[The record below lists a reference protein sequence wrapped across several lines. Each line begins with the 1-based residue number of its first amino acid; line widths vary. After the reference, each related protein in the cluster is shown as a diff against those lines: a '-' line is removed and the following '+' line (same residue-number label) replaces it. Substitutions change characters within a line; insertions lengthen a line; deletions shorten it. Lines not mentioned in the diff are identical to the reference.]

1 MDRTV
6 KAHLA
11 ALHGA
16 RRAVLIAHTIKTI
29 FALLVLGDFW
39 LELVGVANGGDLI
52 DVVRHFLQEGLRH
65 VEAASWAVCAYLV
78 AGPALTQYV
87 LAALA
92 RRERPAAAAL
102 RRYGRALGL
111 SALRLATFGMTAAFA
126 FAFAHQLAMR
136 VPPELE
142 TTARLI
148 PIALGSGLLLWLSTV
163 HDAAAAQLAADETPR
178 AWRSLV
184 RGARVSTPALV
195 ANHVAF
201 MAGAALAY
209 ATGEAASRTLVP
221 SLGFMLSQAFALA
234 AAFVNAAWLALALA
248 RMSQPIQTSLK

>member
-6 KAHLA
+6 RAQLA

-16 RRAVLIAHTIKTI
+16 RRVVLIAHTIKTI

-39 LELVGVANGGDLI
+39 LGLVGIARGGDLI
-52 DVVRHFLQEGLRH
+52 DVVRHFLQEGPRH
-65 VEAASWAVCAYLV
+65 VETASWVLCAYLV

-92 RRERPAAAAL
+92 RREQPAAAAL

-111 SALRLATFGMTAAFA
+111 SALRLGAFGITAALA

-142 TTARLI
+142 TPARLI
-148 PIALGSGLLLWLSTV
+148 PIALGGGLLLWLTTA
-163 HDAAAAQLAADETPR
+163 HDAAAAQLAADVTPR
-178 AWRSLV
+178 VWRSLV
-184 RGARVSTPALV
+184 HGARVSTPELV
-195 ANHVAF
+195 AIHLAF
-201 MAGAALAY
+201 MLGAALAY
-209 ATGEAASRTLVP
+209 AAGEAASRTLAP
-221 SLGFMLSQAFALA
+221 SLGFMVSQAFALG
-234 AAFVNAAWLALALA
+234 AAFVNAGWLAAA
-248 RMSQPIQTSLK
+248 VTRTSQP

>member
-6 KAHLA
+6 KAHFA
-11 ALHGA
+11 TAHGA
-16 RRAVLIAHTIKTI
+16 RRAVLIAHTVKTI

-39 LELVGVANGGDLI
+39 LKLVGVANGGDLI

-92 RRERPAAAAL
+92 RREQPAAAAL

-111 SALRLATFGMTAAFA
+111 SALRLGAFGMTAAFS

-136 VPPELE
+136 VTPELE
-142 TTARLI
+142 TPARLV
-148 PIALGSGLLLWLSTV
+148 PLALGGGLLLWLSTA
-163 HDAAAAQLAADETPR
+163 HDVAAAQLAVDETPR
-178 AWRSLV
+178 AWRALV
-184 RGARVSTPALV
+184 RGVRATSPALI
-195 ANHVAF
+195 AIHLALTI
-201 MAGAALAY
+201 GAAFAY
-209 ATGEAASRTLVP
+209 AAGEAASRMLWP
-221 SLGFMLSQAFALA
+221 SLGFMLSQAFALG
-234 AAFVNAAWLALALA
+234 AAFVNAAWLSAAMA
-248 RMSQPIQTSLK
+248 RTSQPILAGS